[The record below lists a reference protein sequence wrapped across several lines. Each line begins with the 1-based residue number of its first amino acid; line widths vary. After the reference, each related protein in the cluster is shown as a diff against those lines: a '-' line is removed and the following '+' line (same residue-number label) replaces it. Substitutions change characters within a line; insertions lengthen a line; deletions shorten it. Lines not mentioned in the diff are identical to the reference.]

1 MPNIWDVH
9 RKKTR
14 NKKMYIKKNKL
25 CNFVIV

>member
-1 MPNIWDVH
+1 MCTE
-9 RKKTR
+9 KKTR